1 MRTSAAKRLA
11 AAKRPTSFIDGQRL
25 YTLKGFQ
32 EAAGIAPTRMREAR
46 LQGVVPVTLRV
57 GKRVF
62 IRGADAIAYVEALA
76 SLTPVK

>member
-1 MRTSAAKRLA
+1 
-11 AAKRPTSFIDGQRL
+11 
-25 YTLKGFQ
+25 
-32 EAAGIAPTRMREAR
+32 MREAR

-76 SLTPVK
+76 SLTPSK